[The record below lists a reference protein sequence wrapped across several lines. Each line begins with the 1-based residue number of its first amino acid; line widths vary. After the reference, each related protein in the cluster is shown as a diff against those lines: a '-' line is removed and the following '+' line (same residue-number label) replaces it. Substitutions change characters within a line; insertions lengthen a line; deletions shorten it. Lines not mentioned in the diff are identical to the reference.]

1 MIPEELWTELEGQAP
16 PGAGIVRRRV
26 RESSGRDIF
35 VGVSYPRHERMLI
48 LSIASG
54 VAASVTTLPA
64 TRAIRSTIGER
75 PDQGG
80 AEIRVILT
88 APEMNA
94 VFGSFVDDVVDA
106 IAQTPTDA
114 AAVSVLA
121 SRFRHWQWLLAGQNP
136 EGLSR
141 AAAQGLYGEL
151 WSLGNVALPALGPAA
166 VDGWTGPDRDDTDF
180 QYQDVAFE
188 VKTTVGDNPPTV
200 RISSERQLNPVPFGH
215 LYLVTLSLEQL
226 HGGPGESLNYQVDR
240 IRTQLAGTVQAV
252 SFADKLLQYGYLAV
266 HEDRYDMPRYAMRE
280 LAVFRITAD
289 FPRISEDSLPLG
301 VGRVSYDLSLAACEK
316 WKIAAEMLTSDLQST
331 GTSLE
336 Y

>member
-16 PGAGIVRRRV
+16 PDAGIVRRRV

-48 LSIASG
+48 LSIAAD
-54 VAASVTTLPA
+54 VAASITTLPV
-64 TRAIRSTIGER
+64 TRAIRSMIEKR

-94 VFGSFVDDVVDA
+94 VFGPFVDDVVDA
-106 IAQTPTDA
+106 IAHTSTDA
-114 AAVSVLA
+114 AAVSALA

-141 AAAQGLYGEL
+141 TAAQGLYGEL
-151 WSLGNVALPALGPAA
+151 WSLANIALPALGPPA

-180 QYQDVAFE
+180 QYQEVAFE
-188 VKTTVGDNPPTV
+188 VKTTVADNPPTIRV
-200 RISSERQLNPVPFGH
+200 SSERQLNPVPFRH
-215 LYLVTLSLEQL
+215 LYLVALSLEQL
-226 HGGPGESLNYQVDR
+226 HGGSGESLNYQVDR
-240 IRTQLAGTVQAV
+240 IRAQLVGAVQAV
-252 SFADKLLQYGYLAV
+252 SFDDKLLQCGYLAV
-266 HEDRYDMPRYAMRE
+266 HKDRYDTPGYSMRE
-280 LAVFRITAD
+280 LGVFRITAD
-289 FPRISEDSLPLG
+289 FPRISEGSLPLG
-301 VGRVSYDLSLAACEK
+301 IGRVSYDLSLAVCEK
-316 WKIAAEMLTSDLQST
+316 WKTTPEVLTSELQST
-331 GTSLE
+331 GTSR